1 MSQRAGEL
9 CHRIKIQK
17 FTKTYDEYNYPTE
30 TWVDHASLWA
40 KITHLSGKDMLAAQ
54 AAQSETVARLKIRY
68 REDID
73 TTMRVIHKG
82 RIYAITSP
90 ALDDPESGNV
100 YCTFSLSGGVEKF
113 QDS

>member
-40 KITHLSGKDMLAAQ
+40 KITPLSTRDLIAAQ

-68 REDID
+68 RKDID
-73 TTMRVIHKG
+73 TTMRIIHKG

-100 YCTFSLSGGVEKF
+100 FCTLTLSGGVEKF

>member
-30 TWVDHASLWA
+30 TWVDYKSLWA
-40 KITHLSGKDMLAAQ
+40 KVDFLSVKDTIAAAAAQ
-54 AAQSETVARLKIRY
+54 QSTVARCKLRKRDDIESADRIVFDGRVFSIDGPPMPDNENGKIY
-68 REDID
+68 MTLMI
-73 TTMRVIHKG
+73 
-82 RIYAITSP
+82 
-90 ALDDPESGNV
+90 
-100 YCTFSLSGGVEKF
+100 SGGLERY